1 MTISHNIVLIPA
13 YEPGP
18 SLLELLRDLSYY
30 SCDHN
35 GDRDGGH
42 DSDHNGDHD
51 HDSSHN
57 LSGSHAH
64 DITIIVVDDGSGPD
78 YAPIFDEARSF
89 ATVLTHKEN
98 RGKGAALKTGL
109 SYIEKTYIDQPYSE
123 NSCSEKSPISERFDP
138 DIVIVTMDADGQ
150 HRVAD
155 AMKVCAVARSRP
167 DALVLGGRSFTGKIP
182 LRSKFGNAMTR
193 LVYRLSTGLKV
204 YDTQTG
210 LRAFHKD
217 LLPRMLGIPGERYEY
232 EMNVLLELAKAR
244 TPIIEEEI
252 ETIYLDNNSSSHF
265 DTVWD
270 SLRVYREIL
279 RFSASSLAGF
289 LVDYAMYSALILA
302 TGSLRLSNIAARVVS
317 ASVNYTLNRK
327 FVFRSNRGTLSSA
340 LSYFLLAAAILAG
353 NTLVLEYLVVSLGIG
368 RMFAKILTELLFF
381 AISWSVQRSFIFKRE
396 SEKGVVV

>member
-18 SLLELLRDLSYY
+18 SLLELLRDLSCY

-35 GDRDGGH
+35 GDR
-42 DSDHNGDHD
+42 D

-64 DITIIVVDDGSGPD
+64 DTSIIVVDDGSGPD
-78 YAPIFDEARSF
+78 YA
-89 ATVLTHKEN
+89 H
-98 RGKGAALKTGL
+98 
-109 SYIEKTYIDQPYSE
+109 
-123 NSCSEKSPISERFDP
+123 
-138 DIVIVTMDADGQ
+138 GQ
-150 HRVAD
+150 HRTED
-155 AMKVCAVARSRP
+155 AMKICAVARTHP
-167 DALVLGGRSFTGKIP
+167 DALVLGGRRFTGKIP
-182 LRSKFGNAMTR
+182 LRSRFGNAMTR

-217 LLPRMLGIPGERYEY
+217 LLPRMLGIPGDRYEY
-232 EMNVLLELAKAR
+232 EMNVLLDLAKAR

-265 DTVWD
+265 DTVRD

-279 RFSASSLAGF
+279 RFSASSFAGF
-289 LVDYAMYSALILA
+289 LIDYAMYSALILA

-317 ASVNYTLNRK
+317 SSVNYTLNRK
-327 FVFRSNRGTLSSA
+327 FVFRSSSGILRSA
-340 LSYFLLAAAILAG
+340 LSYYLLAAAILAG
-353 NTLVLEYLVVSLGIG
+353 NTLVLEYLVGSLGIG

-396 SEKGVVV
+396 SEKGVVI

>member
-35 GDRDGGH
+35 GDRDR
-42 DSDHNGDHD
+42 
-51 HDSSHN
+51 DSSHN

-64 DITIIVVDDGSGPD
+64 DTSIIVVDDGSGPD
-78 YAPIFDEARSF
+78 YAPIFDEARSI

-109 SYIEKTYIDQPYSE
+109 SYIEE
-123 NSCSEKSPISERFDP
+123 HCVP
-138 DIVIVTMDADGQ
+138 DSVIVTMDADGQ

-155 AMKVCAVARSRP
+155 AMKICATARTHP

-182 LRSKFGNAMTR
+182 LRSRFGNAMTR

-327 FVFRSNRGTLSSA
+327 FVFRSNRGILSSA
-340 LSYFLLAAAILAG
+340 LSYFLLATAILAG

-381 AISWSVQRSFIFKRE
+381 AISWSVQRSFIFKRGTE
-396 SEKGVVV
+396 TEKGVVI

>member
-1 MTISHNIVLIPA
+1 MTVSHNIVLIPA

-18 SLLELLRDLSYY
+18 SLLELLRDLSDY
-30 SCDHN
+30 SYDHN
-35 GDRDGGH
+35 DGR
-42 DSDHNGDHD
+42 D

-64 DITIIVVDDGSGPD
+64 DTSIIVVDDGSGPD
-78 YAPIFDEARSF
+78 YATIFDEARSF

-109 SYIEKTYIDQPYSE
+109 SYIEKS
-123 NSCSEKSPISERFDP
+123 SGEKHFDP
-138 DIVIVTMDADGQ
+138 DAVIVTMDADGQ

-155 AMKVCAVARSRP
+155 AIKICATARTHP
-167 DALVLGGRSFTGKIP
+167 DALVLGGRRFTGKIP
-182 LRSKFGNAMTR
+182 LRSRFGNAMTR

-232 EMNVLLELAKAR
+232 EMNVLLDLTKAR

-265 DTVWD
+265 DTVRD
-270 SLRVYREIL
+270 SWRVYREIL
-279 RFSASSLAGF
+279 RFSASSFAGF

-317 ASVNYTLNRK
+317 ASVTT
-327 FVFRSNRGTLSSA
+327 GSSY
-340 LSYFLLAAAILAG
+340 SGAAAGSSDPPSLTTCWQLPFWPATRLCWNTWSEAWESAG
-353 NTLVLEYLVVSLGIG
+353 CLPKY
-368 RMFAKILTELLFF
+368 
-381 AISWSVQRSFIFKRE
+381 
-396 SEKGVVV
+396 

>member
-1 MTISHNIVLIPA
+1 
-13 YEPGP
+13 
-18 SLLELLRDLSYY
+18 
-30 SCDHN
+30 
-35 GDRDGGH
+35 
-42 DSDHNGDHD
+42 
-51 HDSSHN
+51 
-57 LSGSHAH
+57 
-64 DITIIVVDDGSGPD
+64 
-78 YAPIFDEARSF
+78 
-89 ATVLTHKEN
+89 
-98 RGKGAALKTGL
+98 
-109 SYIEKTYIDQPYSE
+109 
-123 NSCSEKSPISERFDP
+123 
-138 DIVIVTMDADGQ
+138 
-150 HRVAD
+150 
-155 AMKVCAVARSRP
+155 
-167 DALVLGGRSFTGKIP
+167 
-182 LRSKFGNAMTR
+182 MTR

-327 FVFRSNRGTLSSA
+327 FVFRSRCGILSSA
-340 LSYFLLAAAILAG
+340 LSYFLLAAAILAC
-353 NTLVLEYLVVSLGIG
+353 NTLVLEYLVGSLGIG
-368 RMFAKILTELLFF
+368 RLFAKILTELLFLPSAGRCRDLSF
-381 AISWSVQRSFIFKRE
+381 SKGGRKQRKE
-396 SEKGVVV
+396 S

>member
-18 SLLELLRDLSYY
+18 SLLELLRDLSDYG
-30 SCDHN
+30 CGQNHDGDHN
-35 GDRDGGH
+35 G
-42 DSDHNGDHD
+42 D

-64 DITIIVVDDGSGPD
+64 DTSIIVVDDGSGPD
-78 YAPIFDEARSF
+78 YATIFDEARSF

-98 RGKGAALKTGL
+98 RGKGAALKTGM
-109 SYIEKTYIDQPYSE
+109 SYIEE
-123 NSCSEKSPISERFDP
+123 HCVP
-138 DIVIVTMDADGQ
+138 DSVIVTMDADGQ

-155 AMKVCAVARSRP
+155 AIKICATARTHP
-167 DALVLGGRSFTGKIP
+167 DALVLGGRRFTGKIP
-182 LRSKFGNAMTR
+182 LRSRFGNAMTR

-232 EMNVLLELAKAR
+232 EMNVLLDLAKAR

-265 DTVWD
+265 DTVRD
-270 SLRVYREIL
+270 SWRVYREIL
-279 RFSASSLAGF
+279 RFSASSFAGF
-289 LVDYAMYSALILA
+289 LIDYAMYSALILA

-327 FVFRSNRGTLSSA
+327 FVFRSSSGILRSA
-340 LSYFLLAAAILAG
+340 LSYYLLAAAILAG
-353 NTLVLEYLVVSLGIG
+353 NTLVLEYLVGSLGIG

-381 AISWSVQRSFIFKRE
+381 AISWSVQRYFIFKRGTE
-396 SEKGVVV
+396 TEKGVVI